1 MLYALLTSMI
11 LNFSISPDMSHENE
25 THYTKNKIDNYD
37 IITISQSGSLFY
49 SVTNQILQSVNN
61 LNTNV
66 TFIGRANVGLES
78 TTFAN
83 NEINLTTLD
92 NFLYNLSIKT
102 IESSVVDYFYDEE
115 SAQAIR
121 DNKIVISELTAS
133 RYELNV
139 GDYVNLVGLNSEIIP
154 IEVGKV
160 IKDSK
165 IGWFEGV
172 VNKELGFKLGIYRN
186 IQAIIWD
193 SHINENFLIELHKN
207 INYRKVKLT
216 FRENK
221 VNKKNILKLIDGVKS
236 DIKFTPYET
245 IDQLLNYCHKVAGVV
260 GIMFCEILGIDD
272 NNALIKANDLG
283 IAMQLTNIMRD
294 IFEDAN
300 MGRVYLPHEL
310 FGRINPYDI
319 NIQNKDVVDNIYSE
333 KIDQIYNIAETKYLS
348 GISGL
353 KYLNYNHKF
362 IVYISAI
369 MYREIGN
376 KIIKNKESYSSGK
389 RSYVSFI
396 KKIELIVKCFFQIF
410 LWKIKILK

>member
-11 LNFSISPDMSHENE
+11 LNFSISPDMSHENK

-49 SVTNQILQSVNN
+49 SVTNQILESVNN

-121 DNKIVISELTAS
+121 DNKIVISELTAN

-139 GDYVNLVGLNSEIIP
+139 GDYVNLVGLNSETIP

-207 INYRKVKLT
+207 INYKKVKLT
-216 FRENK
+216 FKENR
-221 VNKKNILKLIDGVKS
+221 VNKNWVLPTALVKEMFGDFQIKERDGVW
-236 DIKFTPYET
+236 ITTEPEWR
-245 IDQLLNYCHKVAGVV
+245 
-260 GIMFCEILGIDD
+260 E
-272 NNALIKANDLG
+272 
-283 IAMQLTNIMRD
+283 
-294 IFEDAN
+294 E
-300 MGRVYLPHEL
+300 
-310 FGRINPYDI
+310 
-319 NIQNKDVVDNIYSE
+319 NIQNKRMPILGITRCHRLMWEPLEGALN
-333 KIDQIYNIAETKYLS
+333 QILEEGLEEYL
-348 GISGL
+348 
-353 KYLNYNHKF
+353 
-362 IVYISAI
+362 
-369 MYREIGN
+369 
-376 KIIKNKESYSSGK
+376 IIEEWRSSGGCYAPRRINRFDAGGSISRHAWGIAIDINTK
-389 RSYVSFI
+389 SGYPPRVVEIFNDWGFAWGGTWTSPDEMHFELRDLSASVS
-396 KKIELIVKCFFQIF
+396 KTSG
-410 LWKIKILK
+410 

>member
-25 THYTKNKIDNYD
+25 NHYTKNKIDNYD

-49 SVTNQILQSVNN
+49 SVTNQILESVNN

-216 FRENK
+216 FRENR
-221 VNKKNILKLIDGVKS
+221 VNKNWVLPTALVKEMFGDFQIKERDGVWITTEPKWR
-236 DIKFTPYET
+236 E
-245 IDQLLNYCHKVAGVV
+245 
-260 GIMFCEILGIDD
+260 E
-272 NNALIKANDLG
+272 
-283 IAMQLTNIMRD
+283 
-294 IFEDAN
+294 
-300 MGRVYLPHEL
+300 
-310 FGRINPYDI
+310 
-319 NIQNKDVVDNIYSE
+319 NIQNKRMPILGITRCHRLMWEPLEGALN
-333 KIDQIYNIAETKYLS
+333 QILEEGLEEYL
-348 GISGL
+348 
-353 KYLNYNHKF
+353 
-362 IVYISAI
+362 
-369 MYREIGN
+369 
-376 KIIKNKESYSSGK
+376 IIEEWKSSGGCYAPRRINRFDAGGSISRHAWGIAIDINTK
-389 RSYVSFI
+389 SGYPPRVVEIFNDWGFAWGGTWTSPDEMHFELRDLSASVS
-396 KKIELIVKCFFQIF
+396 KTSG
-410 LWKIKILK
+410 

>member
-25 THYTKNKIDNYD
+25 NHYTKNKIDNYD

-49 SVTNQILQSVNN
+49 SVTNQILESVNN

-78 TTFAN
+78 TTLAN

-216 FRENK
+216 FRENR
-221 VNKKNILKLIDGVKS
+221 VNKNWVLPTALVKEMFGDFQIKERDGVW
-236 DIKFTPYET
+236 ITTEPEWR
-245 IDQLLNYCHKVAGVV
+245 
-260 GIMFCEILGIDD
+260 E
-272 NNALIKANDLG
+272 
-283 IAMQLTNIMRD
+283 
-294 IFEDAN
+294 E
-300 MGRVYLPHEL
+300 
-310 FGRINPYDI
+310 
-319 NIQNKDVVDNIYSE
+319 NIQNKRMPILGITRCHRLMWEPLEGALN
-333 KIDQIYNIAETKYLS
+333 QILEEGLEEYLS
-348 GISGL
+348 IEEW
-353 KYLNYNHKF
+353 
-362 IVYISAI
+362 
-369 MYREIGN
+369 R
-376 KIIKNKESYSSGK
+376 SSGGCYAPRRINRFDAGGSISRHAWGIAIDINTK
-389 RSYVSFI
+389 SGYPPRVVEIFNDWGFAWGGTWTSPDEMHFELRDLSASVS
-396 KKIELIVKCFFQIF
+396 KTSS
-410 LWKIKILK
+410 

>member
-11 LNFSISPDMSHENE
+11 LNFSILPDMSHENE
-25 THYTKNKIDNYD
+25 NHYTKNKIDNYD

-49 SVTNQILQSVNN
+49 RVTNQILQSVNN

-102 IESSVVDYFYDEE
+102 IESSVLDYFYDEE

-139 GDYVNLVGLNSEIIP
+139 GDFVNLVGLNSEIIP

-207 INYRKVKLT
+207 INYKKVKLT
-216 FRENK
+216 FRENR
-221 VNKKNILKLIDGVKS
+221 VNKNWVLPTALVKEMFGDFQIKERDGVW
-236 DIKFTPYET
+236 ITTEPEWR
-245 IDQLLNYCHKVAGVV
+245 
-260 GIMFCEILGIDD
+260 E
-272 NNALIKANDLG
+272 
-283 IAMQLTNIMRD
+283 
-294 IFEDAN
+294 E
-300 MGRVYLPHEL
+300 
-310 FGRINPYDI
+310 
-319 NIQNKDVVDNIYSE
+319 NIQNKRMPILGITRCHRLMWEPLEGALN
-333 KIDQIYNIAETKYLS
+333 QILEEGLEEYLS
-348 GISGL
+348 IEEW
-353 KYLNYNHKF
+353 
-362 IVYISAI
+362 
-369 MYREIGN
+369 R
-376 KIIKNKESYSSGK
+376 SSGGCYAPRRINRFDAGGSISRHAWGIAIDINTK
-389 RSYVSFI
+389 SSYPPRV
-396 KKIELIVKCFFQIF
+396 VQIF
-410 LWKIKILK
+410 NDWGFAWGGTWTSPDEMHFELRDLSASVSKTGS

>member
-11 LNFSISPDMSHENE
+11 LNFSISPNISHENE
-25 THYTKNKIDNYD
+25 NQYTKNKIDNYD

-207 INYRKVKLT
+207 INYKKVKLT
-216 FRENK
+216 FRENR
-221 VNKKNILKLIDGVKS
+221 VNKNWVLPTALVKEMFGDFQIKERDGVW
-236 DIKFTPYET
+236 ITTEPEWR
-245 IDQLLNYCHKVAGVV
+245 
-260 GIMFCEILGIDD
+260 E
-272 NNALIKANDLG
+272 
-283 IAMQLTNIMRD
+283 
-294 IFEDAN
+294 E
-300 MGRVYLPHEL
+300 
-310 FGRINPYDI
+310 
-319 NIQNKDVVDNIYSE
+319 NIQNKRMPILGITRCHRLMWEPLEGALN
-333 KIDQIYNIAETKYLS
+333 QILQEGLEEYLS
-348 GISGL
+348 IEEW
-353 KYLNYNHKF
+353 
-362 IVYISAI
+362 
-369 MYREIGN
+369 R
-376 KIIKNKESYSSGK
+376 SSGGCYAPRRINRFDAGGSISRHAWGIAIDINTK
-389 RSYVSFI
+389 SSYPPRIVEIFNDWGFAWGGTWTSPDEMHFELRDLSASVS
-396 KKIELIVKCFFQIF
+396 KTSS
-410 LWKIKILK
+410 

>member
-11 LNFSISPDMSHENE
+11 LNFSISPDISHENE
-25 THYTKNKIDNYD
+25 NHYTKNKIDNYD
-37 IITISQSGSLFY
+37 VITISQSGSLFY
-49 SVTNQILQSVNN
+49 SVTNQILESVNN

-216 FRENK
+216 FRENR
-221 VNKKNILKLIDGVKS
+221 VNKNWVLPTALVKEMFGDFQIKERDGVW
-236 DIKFTPYET
+236 ITTEPEWR
-245 IDQLLNYCHKVAGVV
+245 
-260 GIMFCEILGIDD
+260 E
-272 NNALIKANDLG
+272 
-283 IAMQLTNIMRD
+283 
-294 IFEDAN
+294 E
-300 MGRVYLPHEL
+300 
-310 FGRINPYDI
+310 
-319 NIQNKDVVDNIYSE
+319 NIQNKRMPILGITRCHRLMWEPLEGALN
-333 KIDQIYNIAETKYLS
+333 QILEEGLEEYLS
-348 GISGL
+348 IEEW
-353 KYLNYNHKF
+353 
-362 IVYISAI
+362 
-369 MYREIGN
+369 R
-376 KIIKNKESYSSGK
+376 SSGGCYAPRRINRFDAGGSISRHAWGIAIDINTK
-389 RSYVSFI
+389 SGYPPRVVEIFNDWGFAWGGTWTSPDEMHFELRDLSASVS
-396 KKIELIVKCFFQIF
+396 KTSS
-410 LWKIKILK
+410 

>member
-11 LNFSISPDMSHENE
+11 LNFSISPDISHENE
-25 THYTKNKIDNYD
+25 NQYNKNKIDNYD

-102 IESSVVDYFYDEE
+102 IESSVLNYFYDEE

-207 INYRKVKLT
+207 INYKKVKLT
-216 FRENK
+216 FRENR
-221 VNKKNILKLIDGVKS
+221 VNKNWVLPTALVKEMFGDFQIKERDGVW
-236 DIKFTPYET
+236 ITTEPEWR
-245 IDQLLNYCHKVAGVV
+245 
-260 GIMFCEILGIDD
+260 E
-272 NNALIKANDLG
+272 
-283 IAMQLTNIMRD
+283 
-294 IFEDAN
+294 E
-300 MGRVYLPHEL
+300 
-310 FGRINPYDI
+310 
-319 NIQNKDVVDNIYSE
+319 NIQNKRMPILGITRCHRLMWEPLEGALN
-333 KIDQIYNIAETKYLS
+333 QILEEGLEEYLS
-348 GISGL
+348 IEEW
-353 KYLNYNHKF
+353 
-362 IVYISAI
+362 
-369 MYREIGN
+369 R
-376 KIIKNKESYSSGK
+376 SSGGCYAPRRINRFDAGGSISRHAWGIAIDINTK
-389 RSYVSFI
+389 SSYPPRV
-396 KKIELIVKCFFQIF
+396 VQIF
-410 LWKIKILK
+410 NDWGFAWGGTWTSPDEMHFELRDLSASVSKTGS

>member
-11 LNFSISPDMSHENE
+11 LNFSIPPDMSHENE
-25 THYTKNKIDNYD
+25 NHYTKNKIDNYD

-49 SVTNQILQSVNN
+49 SVTNQILESVNN

-92 NFLYNLSIKT
+92 NYLYNLSIKT

-193 SHINENFLIELHKN
+193 NHINENFLIELHKN

-216 FRENK
+216 FRENR
-221 VNKKNILKLIDGVKS
+221 VNKNWVLPTALVKEMFGDFQIKERDGVW
-236 DIKFTPYET
+236 ITTEPEWR
-245 IDQLLNYCHKVAGVV
+245 
-260 GIMFCEILGIDD
+260 E
-272 NNALIKANDLG
+272 
-283 IAMQLTNIMRD
+283 
-294 IFEDAN
+294 E
-300 MGRVYLPHEL
+300 
-310 FGRINPYDI
+310 
-319 NIQNKDVVDNIYSE
+319 NIQNKRMPILGITRCHRLMWEPLEGALN
-333 KIDQIYNIAETKYLS
+333 QILEEGLAEYL
-348 GISGL
+348 
-353 KYLNYNHKF
+353 
-362 IVYISAI
+362 
-369 MYREIGN
+369 
-376 KIIKNKESYSSGK
+376 IIEEWKSSGGCYAPRRINRFDAGGSISRHAWGIAIDINTK
-389 RSYVSFI
+389 SGYPPRVVEIFNDWGFAWGGTWTSPDEMHF
-396 KKIELIVKCFFQIF
+396 ELRDLSASISKTSS
-410 LWKIKILK
+410 

>member
-25 THYTKNKIDNYD
+25 NHYTKNKIDNYD

-49 SVTNQILQSVNN
+49 SVTNQILESVNN

-83 NEINLTTLD
+83 NEINLTTLE

-216 FRENK
+216 FRENR
-221 VNKKNILKLIDGVKS
+221 VNKNWVLPTALVKEMFGDFQIKERDGVW
-236 DIKFTPYET
+236 ITTEPEWR
-245 IDQLLNYCHKVAGVV
+245 
-260 GIMFCEILGIDD
+260 E
-272 NNALIKANDLG
+272 
-283 IAMQLTNIMRD
+283 
-294 IFEDAN
+294 E
-300 MGRVYLPHEL
+300 
-310 FGRINPYDI
+310 
-319 NIQNKDVVDNIYSE
+319 NIQNKRMPILGITRCHRLMWEPLEGALN
-333 KIDQIYNIAETKYLS
+333 QILEEGLEEYL
-348 GISGL
+348 
-353 KYLNYNHKF
+353 
-362 IVYISAI
+362 
-369 MYREIGN
+369 
-376 KIIKNKESYSSGK
+376 IIEEWKSSGGCYAPRRINRFDAGGSISRHAWGIAIDINTK
-389 RSYVSFI
+389 SGYPPRVVEIFNDWGFAWGGTWTSPDEMHFELRDLSASVS
-396 KKIELIVKCFFQIF
+396 KTSS
-410 LWKIKILK
+410 

>member
-25 THYTKNKIDNYD
+25 NHYTKNKIDNYD

-49 SVTNQILQSVNN
+49 SVTNQILESVKN

-83 NEINLTTLD
+83 NETNLSTLE

-121 DNKIVISELTAS
+121 DNKLVISELTAS
-133 RYELNV
+133 SYELNV
-139 GDYVNLVGLNSEIIP
+139 GDFVNLVGLNSEIIP

-216 FRENK
+216 FRENR
-221 VNKKNILKLIDGVKS
+221 VNKNWVLP
-236 DIKFTPYET
+236 T
-245 IDQLLNYCHKVAGVV
+245 
-260 GIMFCEILGIDD
+260 
-272 NNALIKANDLG
+272 ALIKEMFGDFQ
-283 IAMQLTNIMRD
+283 IKERD
-294 IFEDAN
+294 GVWITTEPEW
-300 MGRVYLPHEL
+300 REE
-310 FGRINPYDI
+310 
-319 NIQNKDVVDNIYSE
+319 NIQNKRMPILGITRCHRLMWEPLEGALN
-333 KIDQIYNIAETKYLS
+333 QILEEGLEEYLS
-348 GISGL
+348 IEEW
-353 KYLNYNHKF
+353 
-362 IVYISAI
+362 
-369 MYREIGN
+369 R
-376 KIIKNKESYSSGK
+376 SSGGCYAPRRINRFDAGGSISRHAWGIAIDINTK
-389 RSYVSFI
+389 SSYPPRIVEIFNDWGFAWGGTWTSPDEMHFELRDLSASVS
-396 KKIELIVKCFFQIF
+396 KTGS
-410 LWKIKILK
+410 

>member
-25 THYTKNKIDNYD
+25 NHYTKNKIDNYD

-49 SVTNQILQSVNN
+49 SVTNQILESVNN

-121 DNKIVISELTAS
+121 DNKIVISELTAN

-216 FRENK
+216 FRENR
-221 VNKKNILKLIDGVKS
+221 VNKNWVLPTALVKEMFGDFQIKERDGVW
-236 DIKFTPYET
+236 ITTEPEWR
-245 IDQLLNYCHKVAGVV
+245 
-260 GIMFCEILGIDD
+260 E
-272 NNALIKANDLG
+272 
-283 IAMQLTNIMRD
+283 
-294 IFEDAN
+294 E
-300 MGRVYLPHEL
+300 
-310 FGRINPYDI
+310 
-319 NIQNKDVVDNIYSE
+319 NIQNKRMPILGITRCHRLMWEPLEGALN
-333 KIDQIYNIAETKYLS
+333 QILEEGLEEYLS
-348 GISGL
+348 IEEW
-353 KYLNYNHKF
+353 
-362 IVYISAI
+362 
-369 MYREIGN
+369 R
-376 KIIKNKESYSSGK
+376 SSGGCYAPRRINRFDAGGSISRHAWGIAIDINTK
-389 RSYVSFI
+389 SGYPPRVVEIFNDWGFAWGGTWTSPDEMHFELRDLSASVS
-396 KKIELIVKCFFQIF
+396 KTSS
-410 LWKIKILK
+410 

>member
-25 THYTKNKIDNYD
+25 NHYIKNKIDNYD

-49 SVTNQILQSVNN
+49 SVTNQILESVNN

-115 SAQAIR
+115 SAQTIR

-216 FRENK
+216 FRENR
-221 VNKKNILKLIDGVKS
+221 VNKNWVLPTALVKEMFGDFQIKERDGVW
-236 DIKFTPYET
+236 ITT
-245 IDQLLNYCHKVAGVV
+245 
-260 GIMFCEILGIDD
+260 
-272 NNALIKANDLG
+272 
-283 IAMQLTNIMRD
+283 
-294 IFEDAN
+294 
-300 MGRVYLPHEL
+300 EL
-310 FGRINPYDI
+310 EWREE
-319 NIQNKDVVDNIYSE
+319 NIQNKRMPILGITRCHRLMWEPLEGALN
-333 KIDQIYNIAETKYLS
+333 QILEEGLEEYLS
-348 GISGL
+348 IEEW
-353 KYLNYNHKF
+353 
-362 IVYISAI
+362 
-369 MYREIGN
+369 R
-376 KIIKNKESYSSGK
+376 SSGGCYAPRRINRFDAGGSISRHAWGIAIDINTK
-389 RSYVSFI
+389 SGYPPRVVEIFNDWGFAWGGTWTSPDEMHFELRDLSASVS
-396 KKIELIVKCFFQIF
+396 KTGS
-410 LWKIKILK
+410 

>member
-11 LNFSISPDMSHENE
+11 LNFSISPDMSRENE
-25 THYTKNKIDNYD
+25 NHYAKNKIDNYD

-49 SVTNQILQSVNN
+49 SVTNQILESVNN

-216 FRENK
+216 FRENR
-221 VNKKNILKLIDGVKS
+221 VNKNWVLPTALVKEMFGDFQIKERDGVW
-236 DIKFTPYET
+236 ITTEPEWR
-245 IDQLLNYCHKVAGVV
+245 
-260 GIMFCEILGIDD
+260 E
-272 NNALIKANDLG
+272 
-283 IAMQLTNIMRD
+283 
-294 IFEDAN
+294 E
-300 MGRVYLPHEL
+300 
-310 FGRINPYDI
+310 
-319 NIQNKDVVDNIYSE
+319 NIQNKRMPILGITRCHRLMWEPLEGALN
-333 KIDQIYNIAETKYLS
+333 QILEEGLEEYLL
-348 GISGL
+348 IEEW
-353 KYLNYNHKF
+353 K
-362 IVYISAI
+362 
-369 MYREIGN
+369 
-376 KIIKNKESYSSGK
+376 SSGGCYAPRRINRFEAGGSISRHAWGIAIDINTK
-389 RSYVSFI
+389 SGYPPRVVEIFNDWGFAWGGTWTSPDEMHFELRDLSASVS
-396 KKIELIVKCFFQIF
+396 KTSS
-410 LWKIKILK
+410 

>member
-1 MLYALLTSMI
+1 MFYALLTSMI

-25 THYTKNKIDNYD
+25 NHYTKNKIANYD

-49 SVTNQILQSVNN
+49 SVTNQILESVNN

-139 GDYVNLVGLNSEIIP
+139 GDYVNLVGLNSENIP

-207 INYRKVKLT
+207 INYKKVKLT
-216 FRENK
+216 FRENR
-221 VNKKNILKLIDGVKS
+221 VNKNWVLPTALVKEMFGDFQIKERDGVW
-236 DIKFTPYET
+236 ITTEPEWR
-245 IDQLLNYCHKVAGVV
+245 
-260 GIMFCEILGIDD
+260 E
-272 NNALIKANDLG
+272 
-283 IAMQLTNIMRD
+283 
-294 IFEDAN
+294 E
-300 MGRVYLPHEL
+300 
-310 FGRINPYDI
+310 
-319 NIQNKDVVDNIYSE
+319 NIQNKRMPILGITRCHRLMWEPLEGALN
-333 KIDQIYNIAETKYLS
+333 QILEEGLEEYL
-348 GISGL
+348 
-353 KYLNYNHKF
+353 
-362 IVYISAI
+362 
-369 MYREIGN
+369 
-376 KIIKNKESYSSGK
+376 IIEEWKSSGGCYAPRRINRFEAGGSISRHAWGIAIDINTK
-389 RSYVSFI
+389 SGYPPRVVEIFNDWGFAWGGTWTSPDEMHFELRDLSASVS
-396 KKIELIVKCFFQIF
+396 KTSS
-410 LWKIKILK
+410 

>member
-1 MLYALLTSMI
+1 MFYALLTSMI
-11 LNFSISPDMSHENE
+11 LNFSISPDISHENE
-25 THYTKNKIDNYD
+25 NQYNKNKIDNYD

-102 IESSVVDYFYDEE
+102 IESSVLDYFYDEE

-139 GDYVNLVGLNSEIIP
+139 GDFVNLVGLNSEIIP

-207 INYRKVKLT
+207 INYKKVKLT
-216 FRENK
+216 FRENR
-221 VNKKNILKLIDGVKS
+221 VNKNWVLPTALVKEMFGDFQIKERDGVW
-236 DIKFTPYET
+236 ITTEPEWR
-245 IDQLLNYCHKVAGVV
+245 
-260 GIMFCEILGIDD
+260 E
-272 NNALIKANDLG
+272 
-283 IAMQLTNIMRD
+283 
-294 IFEDAN
+294 E
-300 MGRVYLPHEL
+300 
-310 FGRINPYDI
+310 
-319 NIQNKDVVDNIYSE
+319 NIQNKRMPILGITRCHRLMWEPLEGALN
-333 KIDQIYNIAETKYLS
+333 QILEEGLEEYLS
-348 GISGL
+348 IEEW
-353 KYLNYNHKF
+353 
-362 IVYISAI
+362 
-369 MYREIGN
+369 R
-376 KIIKNKESYSSGK
+376 SSGGCYAPRRINRFDAGGSISRHAWGIAIDINTK
-389 RSYVSFI
+389 SSYPPRV
-396 KKIELIVKCFFQIF
+396 VQIF
-410 LWKIKILK
+410 NDWGFAWGGTWTSPDEMHFELRDLSASVSKTGS

>member
-11 LNFSISPDMSHENE
+11 LNFSISPDISHENE
-25 THYTKNKIDNYD
+25 NQYNKNKIDNYD

-216 FRENK
+216 FRENR
-221 VNKKNILKLIDGVKS
+221 VNKNWVLPTALVKEMFGDFQIKERDGVW
-236 DIKFTPYET
+236 ITTEPEWR
-245 IDQLLNYCHKVAGVV
+245 
-260 GIMFCEILGIDD
+260 E
-272 NNALIKANDLG
+272 
-283 IAMQLTNIMRD
+283 
-294 IFEDAN
+294 E
-300 MGRVYLPHEL
+300 
-310 FGRINPYDI
+310 
-319 NIQNKDVVDNIYSE
+319 NIQNKRMPILGITRCHRLMWEPLEGALN
-333 KIDQIYNIAETKYLS
+333 QILEEGLEEYLS
-348 GISGL
+348 IEEW
-353 KYLNYNHKF
+353 
-362 IVYISAI
+362 
-369 MYREIGN
+369 R
-376 KIIKNKESYSSGK
+376 SSGGCYAPRRINRFDAGGSISRHAWGIAIDINTK
-389 RSYVSFI
+389 SGYPPRVVEIFNDWGFAWGGTWTSPDEMHFELRDLSASVS
-396 KKIELIVKCFFQIF
+396 KTGS
-410 LWKIKILK
+410 

>member
-25 THYTKNKIDNYD
+25 NHYTKNKIDNYD

-49 SVTNQILQSVNN
+49 SVTNQILESVNN

-216 FRENK
+216 FRENR
-221 VNKKNILKLIDGVKS
+221 VNKNWVLPTALVKEMFGDFQIKERDGVW
-236 DIKFTPYET
+236 ITTEPEWR
-245 IDQLLNYCHKVAGVV
+245 
-260 GIMFCEILGIDD
+260 E
-272 NNALIKANDLG
+272 
-283 IAMQLTNIMRD
+283 
-294 IFEDAN
+294 E
-300 MGRVYLPHEL
+300 
-310 FGRINPYDI
+310 
-319 NIQNKDVVDNIYSE
+319 NIQNKRMPILGITRCHRLMWEPLEGALN
-333 KIDQIYNIAETKYLS
+333 QILEEGLEEYL
-348 GISGL
+348 
-353 KYLNYNHKF
+353 
-362 IVYISAI
+362 
-369 MYREIGN
+369 
-376 KIIKNKESYSSGK
+376 IIEEWKSSGGCYAPRRINRFDAGGSISRHAWGIAIDINTK
-389 RSYVSFI
+389 SGYPPRIVEIFNDWGFAWGGTWTSPDEMHFELRDLSASVS
-396 KKIELIVKCFFQIF
+396 KTSG
-410 LWKIKILK
+410 

>member
-25 THYTKNKIDNYD
+25 NHYTKNKIDNYD

-49 SVTNQILQSVNN
+49 SVTNQILESVNN

-78 TTFAN
+78 TTFTN

-216 FRENK
+216 FRENR
-221 VNKKNILKLIDGVKS
+221 VNKNWVLPTALVKEMFGDFQIKERDGVW
-236 DIKFTPYET
+236 ITTEPEWR
-245 IDQLLNYCHKVAGVV
+245 
-260 GIMFCEILGIDD
+260 E
-272 NNALIKANDLG
+272 
-283 IAMQLTNIMRD
+283 
-294 IFEDAN
+294 E
-300 MGRVYLPHEL
+300 
-310 FGRINPYDI
+310 
-319 NIQNKDVVDNIYSE
+319 NIQNKRMPILGITRCHRLMWEPLEGALN
-333 KIDQIYNIAETKYLS
+333 QILEEGLEKYLS
-348 GISGL
+348 IEEW
-353 KYLNYNHKF
+353 
-362 IVYISAI
+362 
-369 MYREIGN
+369 R
-376 KIIKNKESYSSGK
+376 SSGGCYAPRRINRFDAGGSISRHAWGIAIDINTK
-389 RSYVSFI
+389 SGYPPRVVEIFNDWGFAWGGTWTSPDEMHFELRDLSASVS
-396 KKIELIVKCFFQIF
+396 KTSS
-410 LWKIKILK
+410 

>member
-1 MLYALLTSMI
+1 MFYALLTSMI

-25 THYTKNKIDNYD
+25 NHYTKNKIDNYD

-49 SVTNQILQSVNN
+49 SVTNQILESVNN

-216 FRENK
+216 FRENR
-221 VNKKNILKLIDGVKS
+221 VYKNWVLPTALVKEMFGDFQIKERDGVW
-236 DIKFTPYET
+236 ITTEPEWR
-245 IDQLLNYCHKVAGVV
+245 
-260 GIMFCEILGIDD
+260 E
-272 NNALIKANDLG
+272 
-283 IAMQLTNIMRD
+283 
-294 IFEDAN
+294 E
-300 MGRVYLPHEL
+300 
-310 FGRINPYDI
+310 
-319 NIQNKDVVDNIYSE
+319 NIQNKRMPILGITRCHRLMWEPLEGALN
-333 KIDQIYNIAETKYLS
+333 QILEEGLEKYLS
-348 GISGL
+348 IEEW
-353 KYLNYNHKF
+353 
-362 IVYISAI
+362 
-369 MYREIGN
+369 R
-376 KIIKNKESYSSGK
+376 SSGGCYAPRRINRFEAGGSISRHAWGIAIDINTK
-389 RSYVSFI
+389 SGYPPRVVEIFNDWGFAWGGTWTSPDEMHFELRDLSASVS
-396 KKIELIVKCFFQIF
+396 KTSS
-410 LWKIKILK
+410 

>member
-25 THYTKNKIDNYD
+25 NHYTKNKIDNYD

-49 SVTNQILQSVNN
+49 SVTNQILESVNN

-102 IESSVVDYFYDEE
+102 IESSVVDYFYDGE

-172 VNKELGFKLGIYRN
+172 VNKEIGFKLGIYRN

-193 SHINENFLIELHKN
+193 SHVNENFLIELHKN
-207 INYRKVKLT
+207 INYKKVKLT
-216 FRENK
+216 FRENR
-221 VNKKNILKLIDGVKS
+221 VNKNWVLPTALVKEMFGDFQIKERDGVW
-236 DIKFTPYET
+236 ITTEPEWR
-245 IDQLLNYCHKVAGVV
+245 
-260 GIMFCEILGIDD
+260 E
-272 NNALIKANDLG
+272 
-283 IAMQLTNIMRD
+283 
-294 IFEDAN
+294 E
-300 MGRVYLPHEL
+300 
-310 FGRINPYDI
+310 
-319 NIQNKDVVDNIYSE
+319 NIQNKRMPILGITRCHRLMWEPLEGALN
-333 KIDQIYNIAETKYLS
+333 QILEEGLEEYLS
-348 GISGL
+348 IEEW
-353 KYLNYNHKF
+353 
-362 IVYISAI
+362 
-369 MYREIGN
+369 R
-376 KIIKNKESYSSGK
+376 SSGGCYAPRRINRFDAGGSISRHAWGIAIDINTK
-389 RSYVSFI
+389 SGYPPRVVEIFNDWGFAWGGTWTSPDEMHFELRDLSASVS
-396 KKIELIVKCFFQIF
+396 KTSG
-410 LWKIKILK
+410 